1 YQARLRSRFGRAW
14 RRKAPVESLMP
25 LRLARYG
32 VPLAETAP
40 AGLAAAGIDEPPIG
54 FTDRGTVVA
63 ARHSSARDDAVDQN
77 QELPRAGGTEPQPQ
91 ARAARPAP
99 EHGFAD
105 VGDDQRMVSAYQD
118 GVAAFGIESTSAQFA
133 RWLHD
138 QYGHATAAGRP
149 LNDEEVKPLLRLL
162 DQRHTASAENG
173 PDAQD
178 MQDPADGRD
187 DSFYNASL
195 AFAREHGVYPDAG
208 ALATYVHE
216 RDQVTGATGRP
227 VTGEDLEGLIA
238 TFREREFAGT
248 QTPAQWPEPAEQV
261 RSYNRVPDEEGQAS
275 AGAGAHP
282 ARGSGALRVSA
293 AIEDSAIGDSADA
306 DTARAG
312 LAPLTTVD
320 RYYLAWAEYLSE
332 HGAEPKADQ
341 LSAYLAS
348 RKGMTGRGGKPVNPS
363 TLRRYLLLFRV
374 YTVWAEHRVHNE
386 AVSFGAIAQECAA
399 RGITAQHNKPLTAD
413 HIAEHA
419 SDFERRW
426 QALAYHHALH
436 E

>member
-77 QELPRAGGTEPQPQ
+77 QEWPRAGGTESQPKGV
-91 ARAARPAP
+91 RAARPAP

-105 VGDDQRMVSAYQD
+105 VGDDQR
-118 GVAAFGIESTSAQFA
+118 
-133 RWLHD
+133 
-138 QYGHATAAGRP
+138 P
-149 LNDEEVKPLLRLL
+149 
-162 DQRHTASAENG
+162 TASAENG
-173 PDAQD
+173 TDAQD
-178 MQDPADGRD
+178 MQDLADGRD
-187 DSFYNASL
+187 DSFYNAWL

-227 VTGEDLEGLIA
+227 AAGEDLEGLIA
-238 TFREREFAGT
+238 TFREREFAGAR
-248 QTPAQWPEPAEQV
+248 TPAQWPEPAEQV
-261 RSYNRVPDEEGQAS
+261 RPYNRVPAEEGQAPD
-275 AGAGAHP
+275 GAGAHP

-312 LAPLTTVD
+312 LASLTTVD

-332 HGAEPKADQ
+332 HGVEPKADQ

-386 AVSFGAIAQECAA
+386 AVSFGVIAQECAA

-413 HIAEHA
+413 YIAEHA

-426 QALAYHHALH
+426 QALTYHHALH